1 MSIIVSGIR
10 LPFDENDGAAV
21 TQALSLCGLT
31 ANDAQASIYR
41 VSLDARRGKIDR
53 VYSVLLDGIDQEE
66 AFAAQL
72 QMPSVRYALCA
83 YRRKSA
89 LLLWNI
95 GRLLSVW
102 PRRLVRCIP
111 RTIWLSSDRP

>member
-21 TQALSLCGLT
+21 AQALSLCGLT

-53 VYSVLLDGIDQEE
+53 VYSVLLDGIDHEE
-66 AFAAQL
+66 AF
-72 QMPSVRYALCA
+72 
-83 YRRKSA
+83 
-89 LLLWNI
+89 
-95 GRLLSVW
+95 
-102 PRRLVRCIP
+102 
-111 RTIWLSSDRP
+111 